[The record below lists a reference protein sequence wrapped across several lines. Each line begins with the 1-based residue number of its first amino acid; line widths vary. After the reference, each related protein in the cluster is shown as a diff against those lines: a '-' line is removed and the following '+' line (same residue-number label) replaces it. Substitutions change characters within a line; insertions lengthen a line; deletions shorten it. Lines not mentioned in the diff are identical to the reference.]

1 MITLYH
7 TAFVLSIPFMLLFS
21 RTDFWVNLGDLEK
34 YSSCDILKGNF
45 EVIFGGFMKKIG
57 KVQKLDDYQTAA
69 LRYDTYPDYKNG
81 LMKYSRD
88 GIMVATES
96 GLLEKVLGLPG
107 EAGEAADKFKKI
119 LRDKNGVI
127 SRVDREE
134 IVKELGD
141 VLWYVAMIAEYLEVP
156 LSEVANGNIAKLE
169 SRLQRNKIHGAGDN
183 R

>member
-1 MITLYH
+1 
-7 TAFVLSIPFMLLFS
+7 
-21 RTDFWVNLGDLEK
+21 
-34 YSSCDILKGNF
+34 
-45 EVIFGGFMKKIG
+45 MKKQG

-69 LRYDTYPDYKNG
+69 LKYDTFVGYKDG
-81 LMKYSRD
+81 LMKYSKD
-88 GIMVATES
+88 GIMLATEN

-127 SRVDREE
+127 SLADRDE

-141 VLWYVAMIAEYLEVP
+141 VLWYIAMIAEYLEVP
-156 LSEVANGNIAKLE
+156 LSEVAGMNIDKLE
-169 SRLQRNKIHGAGDN
+169 SRLKRNKIHGEGDN